1 MIMDNNNKIVNR
13 WNVAPATSGRRTAAV
28 AFVHLLLVATS
39 NICAFTP
46 TVSQFQLPTTSTS
59 TRLFVS
65 MSSPDPSVGEE
76 SEEITADLSVINE
89 VNNDNNKSNPDISNF
104 LDSGIFQI
112 GVPAVAVI
120 LLASVIPEL
129 FGIVMNI
136 AMAIGTAILSMLKV
150 ILPTIGKGV
159 ADGVT
164 TATPIV
170 MDAAKTAAES
180 QIVRDATNA
189 VASSAAPVLDTVGQA
204 VDDSIILPLQQ
215 AVDTTIVS
223 PIQQQADSVGDAIGK
238 AITPLQQAIPVIDM
252 PELPTLPVI
261 PEVEVPDPSITIGNV
276 RIF

>member
-1 MIMDNNNKIVNR
+1 MDNNNKMVNR
-13 WNVAPATSGRRTAAV
+13 RKVAPATSRRRTAAV

-46 TVSQFQLPTTSTS
+46 TVSPFQLPTTSTS

-89 VNNDNNKSNPDISNF
+89 VNNDNNKSNHDISNF

-136 AMAIGTAILSMLKV
+136 AMAIGTTILSMLKV

-180 QIVRDATNA
+180 QIVRDATDA

>member
-1 MIMDNNNKIVNR
+1 M
-13 WNVAPATSGRRTAAV
+13 

-46 TVSQFQLPTTSTS
+46 TVSQFQLPTTTTWRAPTS

-136 AMAIGTAILSMLKV
+136 AMAIGTVILSMLKV

-180 QIVRDATNA
+180 QIVRDATDA
-189 VASSAAPVLDTVGQA
+189 VASSAAPVLDAVGQA

-238 AITPLQQAIPVIDM
+238 AITPLQQAIPVIDV

-261 PEVEVPDPSITIGNV
+261 PEVEVQIRLLRLV
-276 RIF
+276 M

>member
-1 MIMDNNNKIVNR
+1 MDNNNKMVNR
-13 WNVAPATSGRRTAAV
+13 WKVAPATSGRRTAAV

-46 TVSQFQLPTTSTS
+46 TVGPFQLPTTSKS

-76 SEEITADLSVINE
+76 SEEITADLIVINE
-89 VNNDNNKSNPDISNF
+89 VNNDNNKSNRDISNF

-136 AMAIGTAILSMLKV
+136 AMAIGTAILSML
-150 ILPTIGKGV
+150 PTIGKGV

-180 QIVRDATNA
+180 QIVRDATDA

-223 PIQQQADSVGDAIGK
+223 PIQQQVDSVGDAIGK